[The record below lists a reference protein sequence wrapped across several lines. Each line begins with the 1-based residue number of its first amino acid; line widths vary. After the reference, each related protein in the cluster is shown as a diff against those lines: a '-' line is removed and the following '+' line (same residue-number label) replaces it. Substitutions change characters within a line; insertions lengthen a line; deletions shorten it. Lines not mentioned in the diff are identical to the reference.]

1 MKNFKKFIE
10 QNIPTQTMSGVLP
23 QYPSTTRGGGA
34 DTQAMYP
41 QDRTP
46 LPAWKGKPGRQQ
58 QQPGRVTGAGPAL
71 GNYGPMQ
78 REDSQ
83 TTATLRNLAT
93 SLASRDGSGA
103 NVNAPTNNHLRR
115 PPTTPEK
122 KAIDQETQNKLKKVI
137 DVLSTNTGADSGNVP
152 NS

>member
-58 QQPGRVTGAGPAL
+58 ALPRRVLGPG
-71 GNYGPMQ
+71 
-78 REDSQ
+78 S
-83 TTATLRNLAT
+83 T
-93 SLASRDGSGA
+93 SSGS
-103 NVNAPTNNHLRR
+103 
-115 PPTTPEK
+115 TP
-122 KAIDQETQNKLKKVI
+122 
-137 DVLSTNTGADSGNVP
+137 
-152 NS
+152 

>member
-23 QYPSTTRGGGA
+23 QYPSITRGGGA

-46 LPAWKGKPGRQQ
+46 LPAWKGKPGRQNQ
-58 QQPGRVTGAGPAL
+58 LPGRSSNTGT
-71 GNYGPMQ
+71 MQ

-83 TTATLRNLAT
+83 TTATLRNVAT

-103 NVNAPTNNHLRR
+103 NVNAPNNNQLRR

-137 DVLSTNTGADSGNVP
+137 DVLSTNTGAEPGNMP

>member
-46 LPAWKGKPGRQQ
+46 LPAWKGKPGRQNQ
-58 QQPGRVTGAGPAL
+58 LPKRSPSAGTI
-71 GNYGPMQ
+71 Q

-83 TTATLRNLAT
+83 TTATLRSMAT
-93 SLASRDGSGA
+93 TLASRDGSGA
-103 NVNAPTNNHLRR
+103 NVNAPTNNQLRR
-115 PPTTPEK
+115 PPATPEK
-122 KAIDQETQNKLKKVI
+122 KAIDQDTQNKLRKVI
-137 DVLSTNTGADSGNVP
+137 DVLSTNTGAEPGNMP

>member
-46 LPAWKGKPGRQQ
+46 LPAWKGKPGRQTQ
-58 QQPGRVTGAGPAL
+58 SPGKSSNT
-71 GNYGPMQ
+71 NIMQ

-83 TTATLRNLAT
+83 TTATLRNMAT

-103 NVNAPTNNHLRR
+103 NVGAPTNNQLRR

-122 KAIDQETQNKLKKVI
+122 KAIDQETQNKLRKVI
-137 DVLSTNTGADSGNVP
+137 DVLSTNTGADTSNLP